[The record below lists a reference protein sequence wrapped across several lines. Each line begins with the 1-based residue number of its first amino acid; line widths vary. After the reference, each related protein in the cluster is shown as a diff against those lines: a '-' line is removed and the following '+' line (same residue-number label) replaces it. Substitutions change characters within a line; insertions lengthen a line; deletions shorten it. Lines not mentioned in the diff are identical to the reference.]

1 MLDPTPIIFSL
12 CATGES
18 TMQANSRTVRI
29 IAAALLLLPPLL
41 MLPACF
47 TRHAITSDE
56 IRSEELT
63 QQQVRPGDQLQLTYP
78 DGVVMLLE
86 NWIVTYPFVEG
97 EIDEVDG
104 KVPSEEVAGTK
115 LRRFNIEDALK
126 VEIMR
131 LNAGRTT
138 AMVSGITI
146 GGLGVLVGLL
156 FLALSCPHV
165 YVTSTHGTGAST
177 TQLVGEAYPGA
188 MFKGMQ
194 RTDYLPLP
202 PAMPGGPTLISIRN
216 DHRERQW
223 VDYARVGIVRQGAG
237 ESVVAAVDGV
247 VLVSQ
252 TVPPAVATAN
262 GHDVLRALRLADGNA
277 WQSVPGNARAAERS
291 PGFDDDRLEVSFN
304 VSDPGDY
311 VFIVTAEN
319 THWYEAAL
327 GQAIGQAG
335 SHYAALVSSQTSA
348 SRTVLQQWRDAA
360 GIDLQVESGGNIET
374 VTPFGTAGFR
384 TSAVADVDVENAGTV
399 TFRMRS
405 AAHYWR
411 FDSVRLMRVVDRT
424 PAMTLI
430 EPACLSC
437 GDRASALRRLDG
449 HYYELRKVGE
459 RLDLEATLPDNG
471 TAFLITSGYYNIEPI
486 SQTASRGM
494 PALRDIAGKME
505 ASLRNGR

>member
-1 MLDPTPIIFSL
+1 M
-12 CATGES
+12 
-18 TMQANSRTVRI
+18 
-29 IAAALLLLPPLL
+29 
-41 MLPACF
+41 
-47 TRHAITSDE
+47 TSDE
-56 IRSEELT
+56 IRSEEIT
-63 QQQVRPGDQLQLTYP
+63 QRQIRPGDQLQLTYP

-104 KVPSEEVAGTK
+104 NVPSEEVAGTK

-131 LNAGRTT
+131 LNLGRTT
-138 AMVSGITI
+138 AMASGITI
-146 GGLGVLVGLL
+146 GGLALLVGLV
-156 FLALSCPHV
+156 FLAYSCPHV
-165 YVTSTHGTGAST
+165 YVTSAYGTSASA
-177 TQLVGEAYPGA
+177 TQLIGEAYPGA

-194 RTDYLPLP
+194 RTDYLLLP
-202 PAMPGGPTLISIRN
+202 PSMPGSPTLISIRN

-223 VDYARVGIVRQGAG
+223 VDYARVGIVRHGAD
-237 ESVVAAVDGV
+237 ERAVASVDGV

-252 TVPPAVATAN
+252 TVPPAVVTAN
-262 GHDVLRALRLADGNA
+262 GHDVLTALGRTDGNA
-277 WQSVPGNARAAERS
+277 WQSVPGNASAAERS
-291 PGFDDDRLEVSFN
+291 ATSNDDRLNVSFN
-304 VSDPGDY
+304 VTDPGDY

-327 GQAIGQAG
+327 GQAIGEGG
-335 SHYAALVSSQTSA
+335 SHYAALVSSRTTA
-348 SRTVLQQWRDAA
+348 SQTVLQQWRDAA
-360 GIDLQVESGGNIET
+360 GIDLQVESNGNIDA

-384 TSAVADVDVENAGTV
+384 TSAVADVIVETAGTV

-424 PAMTLI
+424 PAMTFI

-437 GDRASALRRLDG
+437 GDRAAALRHVDG

-459 RLDLEATLPDNG
+459 RLDLEATLPNNG
-471 TAFLITSGYYNIEPI
+471 TAFLVTSGYYNIEPI
-486 SQTASRGM
+486 SQTASSGM
-494 PALRDIAGKME
+494 PPLREIAGKME
-505 ASLRNGR
+505 TSLRNGR